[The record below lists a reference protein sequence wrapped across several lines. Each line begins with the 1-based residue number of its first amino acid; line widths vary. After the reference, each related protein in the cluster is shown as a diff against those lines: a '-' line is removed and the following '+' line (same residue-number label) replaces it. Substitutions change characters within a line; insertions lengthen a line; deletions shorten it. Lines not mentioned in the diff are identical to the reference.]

1 MDTLELVLVLAV
13 DTLELAL
20 VLGPLVVAV
29 ALLTLETELAP
40 ARLAPLLAVGSFQLP
55 LRVQRVSP
63 AAYAC
68 VAQQTLAALAAPRR
82 CAQTKVFSAPFLV

>member
-1 MDTLELVLVLAV
+1 MDTLELVLLLAV

-20 VLGPLVVAV
+20 VLGPLVAV
-29 ALLTLETELAP
+29 ALLTLETELVP
-40 ARLAPLLAVGSFQLP
+40 ARLVPLLAVGSFPSL

-63 AAYAC
+63 AAFAC

-82 CAQTKVFSAPFLV
+82 CAQTKVFSAPFSV